1 MINVAYRSSEKHP
14 LKAHAALLAM
24 SLIWGVNFAVSKVAL
39 QHLSP
44 LAFNALRFPMA
55 SALLFLVLRRSGRI
69 PLPTRKEMPSV
80 LVLGLLG
87 NLLYQMCFIFG
98 LDRTTA
104 ATASLL
110 LAGTPVV
117 TALLTAALG
126 QERITPRVWFGV
138 VATIAGVGLIVL
150 GPARGTGN
158 GTTMLGNALMLGAVL
173 AWAYYTVGS
182 RPLVD
187 RHGPVAVTAWTL
199 WIGTAGLFIAGLP
212 DLIRLPFREID
223 AITWACVIY
232 AGVLSIGLAYM
243 FYYYGVSQVGNTR
256 TGAYSNLVP
265 VFALLAAWLWLGE
278 APTLF
283 QIIGAGVIIGGVTV
297 AQSGTLTRPAPLT
310 HGSS

>member
-1 MINVAYRSSEKHP
+1 MINAAYQRPARHP

-24 SLIWGVNFAVSKVAL
+24 SVIWGVNFAVSKVAL
-39 QHLSP
+39 QDLSP

-55 SALLFLVLRRSGRI
+55 SALLFLVLRKAGRI
-69 PLPTRKEMPSV
+69 PLPTRAELPGV

-117 TALLTAALG
+117 TALFTAALG
-126 QERITPRVWFGV
+126 QERIGARVWFGV
-138 VATIAGVGLIVL
+138 VATLVGVGLIVL
-150 GPARGTGN
+150 GPARGEG
-158 GTTMLGNALMLGAVL
+158 GSTTMLGNALMLGAVL
-173 AWAYYTVGS
+173 AWAYYPVGS

-199 WIGTAGLFIAGLP
+199 WIGTAGLFIAGLR
-212 DLIRLPFREID
+212 DLLDLRFGQID
-223 AITWACVIY
+223 AMTWACVIY

-278 APTLF
+278 TPTVF
-283 QIIGAGVIIGGVTV
+283 QVIGAGLIIGGVTV
-297 AQSGTLTRPAPLT
+297 AQSGALTRPARVA
-310 HGSS
+310 HESS